1 MRFASVLLLAAG
13 TLATVLLTPDSAE
26 AWGRRNRCRS
36 APACCPAPAPTCCG
50 TPGYY
55 APSAGYGMPGS
66 YAPMPGQPMG
76 GQPMPGYQPPTP
88 LPAKGATGSATVSM
102 TDDRFDPP
110 TLTVAS
116 GTTVRWVN
124 NGKHV
129 HTVTSEAG
137 RFDSGDIKP
146 GQEYTA
152 TFYAGTIEYVCR
164 HHPGMKGS
172 IVVK

>member
-13 TLATVLLTPDSAE
+13 TLASVLLTPGPAA
-26 AWGRRNRCRS
+26 AWHRRGRC
-36 APACCPAPAPTCCG
+36 AAPPACCPVAAPTCCDATG
-50 TPGYY
+50 YHAPPGYY
-55 APSAGYGMPGS
+55 APPYGQ
-66 YAPMPGQPMG
+66 PMSGQPMG
-76 GQPMPGYQPPTP
+76 AQPMPGYQPPAP
-88 LPAKGATGSATVSM
+88 LPAKGATGTATISL

-110 TLTVAS
+110 TLTVAA

-124 NGKHV
+124 NGQHL

-137 RFDSGDIKP
+137 RFDSGDLKP

-152 TFYAGTIEYVCR
+152 TFYAGTTEYHCR
-164 HHPGMKGS
+164 HHPAMKGT